1 MLRSSSRMPS
11 CTIALSLLVGTLS
24 GCGGSSSGT
33 SNGGGTHLTPHT
45 IAVRTGSS
53 GLAEFYDHT
62 TAATFT
68 PRGNNYV
75 RLAQQTKTDGTPT
88 YTHST
93 FNVGL
98 YDPNHAETALAT
110 MQSNRYNTVRVFLNG
125 CCPNSIGDPAGGL
138 SHAYMANLADFLGRA
153 ANHSI
158 YVMITTDW
166 LPGQGGYDPANCNQ
180 FGFFNTLDLC
190 PGGVSAL
197 ARFWHDFVQSL
208 SNQNARTDAI
218 LGYELRNEYVYDLDQ
233 PPLSWTS
240 GTVTTADGNT
250 YDMSSATSRQQMM
263 DNGLIYFTDHL
274 RAAIQALD
282 PTALVDVGFFDTGQG
297 NANST
302 QVYPAIADSKA
313 DFVDIHAGLPAPS
326 LAQVAQ
332 DIGFVGYQ
340 QQKPIL
346 MGEYTA
352 NEADYQLVSDAA
364 TALQNWQIQ
373 SCTYSF
379 KGWLLWAWD
388 TEEAEQQP
396 LNSPPYWW
404 SAVSGDGSINTAL
417 APAVRPDPCQ

>member
-1 MLRSSSRMPS
+1 MFPTSSRVPS
-11 CTIALSLLVGTLS
+11 CTIVLSLLAGTLC
-24 GCGGSSSGT
+24 GCGGSSSST
-33 SNGGGTHLTPHT
+33 GGNHLTPHA

-53 GLAEFYDHT
+53 GLAEFYDRT
-62 TAATFT
+62 TGATFT
-68 PRGNNYV
+68 PRGNNYI
-75 RLAQQTKTDGTPT
+75 RLAQQTNTDGTPT

-98 YDPNHAETALAT
+98 YDPNRAETALAT
-110 MQSNRYNTVRVFLNG
+110 MQSNGYNTVRVFLNG
-125 CCPNSIGDPAGGL
+125 CCPYSLFDPSGGL
-138 SHAYMANLADFLGRA
+138 SQAYMANIADFLGRA
-153 ANHSI
+153 ANHGMYLI
-158 YVMITTDW
+158 IVGTGW
-166 LPGQGGYDPANCNQ
+166 LPAQGGYDPANCDQ
-180 FGFFNTLDLC
+180 FAFNNTLDLC
-190 PGGVSAL
+190 PGGVSAT
-197 ARFWHDFVQSL
+197 ARFFHDFVLSL
-208 SNQNARTDAI
+208 GNQNARTDAI

-240 GTVTTADGNT
+240 GTVATADGKT

-263 DNGLIYFTDHL
+263 DNGLIYFTDQV
-274 RAAIQALD
+274 RSAIQALD

-302 QVYPAIADSKA
+302 QVYPAIANSTA

-352 NEADYQLVSDAA
+352 NESDYPLISDAA
-364 TALQNWQIQ
+364 AALQNWQIQ

-417 APAVRPDPCQ
+417 APAMRPDPCQ

>member
-1 MLRSSSRMPS
+1 M
-11 CTIALSLLVGTLS
+11 
-24 GCGGSSSGT
+24 
-33 SNGGGTHLTPHT
+33 
-45 IAVRTGSS
+45 TG
-53 GLAEFYDHT
+53 
-62 TAATFT
+62 ATFT

-75 RLAQQTKTDGTPT
+75 RLAQQTSIDGTPT

-98 YDPNHAETALAT
+98 YDPNHAETALTT
-110 MQSNRYNTVRVFLNG
+110 MQSNGYNTVRVFLNG
-125 CCPNSIGDPAGGL
+125 CCPNTIGNPSGGGL
-138 SHAYMANLADFLGRA
+138 SQAYMANLADFLGRA
-153 ANHSI
+153 ANHGI
-158 YVMITTDW
+158 YVMTPGTGW
-166 LPGQGGYDPANCNQ
+166 LPSQGGYDPGNCDA
-180 FGFFNTLDLC
+180 FAFNNGVYLC
-190 PGGVSAL
+190 PGYVSAT

-208 SNQNARTDAI
+208 SDQNARTDAI
-218 LGYELRNEYVYDLDQ
+218 LGYELSNEYTYDLDQ

-240 GTVTTADGNT
+240 GTVTTADGHT
-250 YDMSSATSRQQMM
+250 YDMGSATSRQQMM

-302 QVYPAIADSKA
+302 QVYPAIANSTA
-313 DFVDIHAGLPAPS
+313 DFVDLHAGPPSPS
-326 LAQVAQ
+326 LGQVAQ

-346 MGEYTA
+346 MGEVVA
-352 NEADYQLVSDAA
+352 NESDYPLISDAA
-364 TALQNWQIQ
+364 AALQNWQIQ

-417 APAVRPDPCQ
+417 APATRPDPCQ